1 MNDID
6 ELDVKILKKLLNNS
20 KYKYTQLAR
29 ELGVSEA
36 TIRARIKS
44 LVERGYIEG
53 FTIVVDPSKLGYG
66 VMARI
71 GIDADVNNI
80 QSLVKDLKDLDEV
93 YLVALSTGTH
103 DVLVDVIVKDLD
115 ELKYFLTMKL
125 GKVKGI
131 KNYDVSIIMDIYK
144 RKLTYL
150 IPPKFDQK

>member
-1 MNDID
+1 MA
-6 ELDVKILKKLLNNS
+6 S
-20 KYKYTQLAR
+20 
-29 ELGVSEA
+29 
-36 TIRARIKS
+36 RIYFPEYMSRKQ
-44 LVERGYIEG
+44 I
-53 FTIVVDPSKLGYG
+53 
-66 VMARI
+66 
-71 GIDADVNNI
+71 
-80 QSLVKDLKDLDEV
+80 
-93 YLVALSTGTH
+93 